1 MLTYE
6 STLSLNAAPQNAWD
20 AIKTFD
26 RIDAWHPETANCRML
41 VGENGKPLAVREFD
55 LPGGAF
61 VISELLAYDEARRWF
76 RYRILKTSLP
86 LRNYVGEMRVEAQKE
101 GGCMVRWS
109 AEFERPAGSLYPGRD
124 DAATY
129 ELVREVFRT
138 GLAGVAK
145 ASGG

>member
-1 MLTYE
+1 VLSHE
-6 STLSLNAAPQNAWD
+6 QALSLNAAPQTAWE
-20 AIKTFD
+20 AIKRFD
-26 RIDAWHPETANCRML
+26 RIDSWHPGTCNCRLL
-41 VGENGKPLAVREFD
+41 VGENGKPLAVREFE
-55 LPGGAF
+55 LPGGGF

-86 LRNYVGEMRVEAQKE
+86 LRNYVGEMRVEPRRE
-101 GGCMVRWS
+101 GGSLVLWS

-138 GLAGVAK
+138 GLEGVAK